1 MKTFIPLL
9 LLATLFA
16 CNTAQDQLAQP
27 TKTTVTAPGHFS
39 GSLTEYW
46 YEGKAEVN
54 TYSLEQARYGEIR
67 PGQVTMIFVSE
78 DFLTDKQVKNDNYT
92 NPNSTPVIKTNIVRR
107 FITGI
112 YDYSIMT
119 SVFTPTKTSEQPH
132 TLKVTTSSQ
141 DWCGQTYTQLNYA
154 GGGRWNKQ
162 LRSYFEQESDV
173 NEVIPADFLED
184 ELFNRIRSGWENL
197 PVGKFSIVPS
207 TSYLLMTHKPY
218 QAQRATVTI
227 NTYEGNEEIALQK
240 SYEINYGPDGRKLE
254 IFFDPAPPYTISGW
268 DETYPSRGKILTTKA
283 RLTHQKMAPYWNQ
296 NSVADEGLRAEI
308 GLE

>member
-16 CNTAQDQLAQP
+16 CNTAQDPFAQP
-27 TKTTVTAPGHFS
+27 TKTTVAAPGHFS
-39 GSLTEYW
+39 GSLAEYW

-67 PGQVTMIFVSE
+67 PGQITMIFVSE

-184 ELFNRIRSGWENL
+184 ELF
-197 PVGKFSIVPS
+197 
-207 TSYLLMTHKPY
+207 LMTHKPY

-227 NTYEGNEEIALQK
+227 NTYEGNEEVALKK